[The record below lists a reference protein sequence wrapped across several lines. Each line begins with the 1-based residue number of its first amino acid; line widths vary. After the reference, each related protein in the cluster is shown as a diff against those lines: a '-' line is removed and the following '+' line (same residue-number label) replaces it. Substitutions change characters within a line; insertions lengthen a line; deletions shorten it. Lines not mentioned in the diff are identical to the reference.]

1 LAAQLNADADSIPPD
16 PDADPDTADSNRPYN
31 QRELTER
38 IRGGTMKHLALPRT
52 LLLLIVA
59 VVLLSLPV
67 AAQHATS
74 DESAWSPPRTS
85 HGQPNLQGMWT
96 NNTATAFERPKAFG
110 DKAYLS
116 DEDLADLQA
125 RLDKLREETQ
135 AGDLLAD
142 FLIQKVLEDPEF
154 RGFDQD
160 TGNYNSFWLAKREL
174 DHRTSLV
181 IDPPDGRLPAMTPE
195 AMKRLAA
202 AFRGYSSA
210 SPAGPEDLTLSVRCI
225 SYGVPN
231 TLAGYNSFFQILQT
245 ADHVVILQELIHDA
259 RVIPLVDRPRLG
271 DGIRLWHG
279 DSRGHFEG
287 DVLVV
292 ETRNYSAAGSY
303 RGASENIRVVERF
316 TRVAAGV
323 LEWEITFDDP
333 STWESPWTMMIPLER
348 SEDSIFEYACH
359 EGNYGLEGILAGA
372 RAQEKTAQAAAAD
385 AG

>member
-1 LAAQLNADADSIPPD
+1 M
-16 PDADPDTADSNRPYN
+16 T
-31 QRELTER
+31 
-38 IRGGTMKHLALPRT
+38 HLASPH
-52 LLLLIVA
+52 LLLLPLVA
-59 VVLLSLPV
+59 LLVFSQLP
-67 AAQHATS
+67 AGAQETSTEASAWNPPLTS
-74 DESAWSPPRTS
+74 DGHPDF
-85 HGQPNLQGMWT
+85 QGMWT
-96 NNTATAFERPKAFG
+96 NNTATPFERPKAFA

-116 DEDLADLQA
+116 DVELADLQA

-160 TGNYNSFWLAKREL
+160 TGNYNSFWLAEREL
-174 DHRTSLV
+174 DNRTSLV
-181 IDPPDGRLPAMTPE
+181 IDPSNGRLPAMTSE
-195 AMKRLAA
+195 AKKRRAA
-202 AFRGYSSA
+202 AFQGYSSA
-210 SPAGPEDLTLSVRCI
+210 GPAGPEDLTLSVRCI

-259 RVIPLVDRPRLG
+259 RVIPLVDRPRLA